1 MVRKDTRDRHELA
14 VRGEAR
20 RGGRGMLW
28 RRDEAPAA
36 SVARGRRVGCDDDV
50 RGAGGG
56 RGGGPEEIKAAYRRV
71 ARWWHPDACPGG
83 ADRFMLAREAYELLS
98 DTEHH
103 RGYDIQLRCG
113 GGDAG
118 RRAFRRVGFVD
129 WEVQL
134 AGLQWHAAERET
146 WGARMRNRTA
156 QPMW

>member
-1 MVRKDTRDRHELA
+1 MVQKDTRDRHELA

-20 RGGRGMLW
+20 RGGRGTLW
-28 RRDEAPAA
+28 RRGEAPAA
-36 SVARGRRVGCDDDV
+36 SLARGRRVGRDDNV

-71 ARWWHPDACPGG
+71 ARLWHPDTCTGG
-83 ADRFMLAREAYELLS
+83 ADRFMLAQEAYELLS
-98 DTEHH
+98 DPEHH

-118 RRAFRRVGFVD
+118 RRASRRAGFVD
-129 WEVQL
+129 WEAQL

-146 WGARMRNRTA
+146 
-156 QPMW
+156 